1 MNASEKLDGYLAE
14 FRSRLR
20 KRTLVGGLALW
31 AVFAL
36 AVSVALAYLA
46 IRSGFSDAVVWP
58 ARVALIVL
66 LALGAYAFIRLPLSW
81 FLDSADKELESRVE
95 QFQGRIHA
103 YGTVKSDNPMRALL
117 AEDALKITQKNSVAD
132 TIPGKQI
139 SILIGVSLLALLT
152 ALWLL
157 FAGPGLFNFS
167 LQHLFAGWAV
177 DGLLPPQVV
186 SVTPGDELLR
196 RGGRL
201 NIEASISGFNP
212 DTATLHVQSVGGEWQ
227 EVAMTPML
235 VSSGDD
241 FEASSAYDFT
251 FYSVREPMSYY
262 VSALGVRSPE
272 YQVDVVDLPG
282 IQNLKLTYNY
292 PEWTG
297 LDPELKE
304 QGGDIQAI
312 PGTRVDL
319 EVVLDSPIPGGEVI
333 LNGKA
338 QDLLIAAS
346 SAFTDFE
353 VETDGKYYIAALLG
367 GEQVRLSDDYFITI
381 AGDNK
386 PEIEFVR
393 PGRDW
398 RASNIEEV
406 TIEIAAEDDFRL
418 VDMELKYSVNGGDW
432 ESVSLPADQSKLNV
446 EHLFFLEDMG
456 DSSEQLSPAS
466 TTAARPPVVMPLD
479 EGFVDIDSTLESAA
493 GTDIRKDIVTG
504 LVAGDLISYYA
515 VVKDR
520 SQQVQTDMFFIE
532 VQPFD
537 RRFSQSQQ
545 AGGGMGGGQQGASD
559 QEISQRQ
566 REIIVSTWNLLR
578 EQTEAD
584 SAFSND
590 PDSEGRVTDNSLLL
604 SGLQASLAEEAQSLI
619 ETATSRQLTSDPR
632 IKTYTEH
639 LEKAIDAMTPA
650 SERLAEID
658 LEKAIQPEQTALQHL
673 LRADA
678 VFNDIQISMSQP
690 GAGGMGGGQ
699 AGADL
704 AEMFELEMDLEQN
717 RYETGERATPQ
728 AASEETE
735 NVMDELADL
744 ARRQERLAE
753 NLGDTST
760 PMEEQRWQQELLRR
774 ETEELRERLAEMA
787 EQPSNG
793 QQGQS
798 GQQGQPGQAGQQ
810 GQPGQQGQ
818 GGQPGSSS
826 ELADSESGQS
836 NSPQQDELNRRLE
849 SALDAMDR
857 VSEAMQEGDTTD
869 LARAAAEAQRQL
881 EGAGERMEQGQDEAI
896 AQGFDD
902 MARDAAELYADQRAL
917 EDDLMVGVRKAVAE
931 MPAGTD
937 RISDPFTYEEHT
949 EFGSI
954 KRDMLSRLQSLN
966 DEMQKAA
973 GQVKR
978 ESPGVARAL
987 DAAGQALRDSEI
999 TSQLDR
1005 AASYMNQGATL
1016 YIANS
1021 ESTVTSS
1028 LRDLRERLDL
1038 ARQMYNQADGEVD
1051 QFDQTLADLRA
1062 SREEIRELLEGVQ
1075 SGGAAGSG
1083 NSATGAPPNANDQP
1097 VVEPSEDGLAGSE
1110 QQEGSP
1116 SASGQ
1121 GSEQGSGQASGEP
1134 TGTAQGGG
1142 QGGFPNRGFWA
1153 DANRFDRESA
1163 EAANRELGQLAGGIG
1178 GMIGGLRD
1186 RGVSEDDVG
1195 EIQDLVRQLQ
1205 NDAVLGDQ
1213 NSIVELSRTLALLE
1227 QLEQKIAQGLDTQ
1240 QVLTRNERV
1249 QEIPTEYKD
1258 AVADYYRLL
1267 SAGSDAAESE
1277 IQ

>member
-1 MNASEKLDGYLAE
+1 MNASERLDNYLAE
-14 FRSRLR
+14 FRARLR

-36 AVSVALAYLA
+36 GVSVALAYIA
-46 IRSGFSDAVVWP
+46 IRSGFADTVVWP
-58 ARVALIVL
+58 ARIALISL
-66 LALGAYAFIRLPLSW
+66 LALGVYAFIRLPMRWVS
-81 FLDSADKELESRVE
+81 DSADNDLESRVA
-95 QFQGRIHA
+95 QFEGRIHTYSTIGSA
-103 YGTVKSDNPMRALL
+103 NPMRTLL
-117 AEDALKITQKNSVAD
+117 AEDALQIATKNSVED
-132 TIPGKQI
+132 TIPSKQI
-139 SILIGVSLLALLT
+139 GIPIGISVLALIA

-177 DGLLPPQVV
+177 DGLLPPQVI
-186 SVTPGDELLR
+186 SVTPGDELIR

-201 NIEASISGFNP
+201 NIEVSISGFEP
-212 DTATLHVQSVGGEWQ
+212 DSATLHVQNVGGEWR

-235 VSSGDD
+235 ISSSDD
-241 FEASSAYDFT
+241 SEVSSAYDFT
-251 FYSVREPMSYY
+251 FFSVREPMSYY
-262 VSALGVRSPE
+262 VSALGVRTPE

-282 IQNLKLTYNY
+282 IKNLKLTYNY

-312 PGTRVDL
+312 PGTRIDL
-319 EVVLDSPIPGGEVI
+319 EVVLDSPIPSGEVI
-333 LNGKA
+333 LNGNS
-338 QDLLIAAS
+338 QNLLIAAS

-353 VETDGKYYIAALLG
+353 IEADGKYYIAALLG
-367 GEQVRLSDDYFITI
+367 GEQVRLSDDYFITV
-381 AGDNK
+381 AGDKK
-386 PEIEFVR
+386 PEIKFVR

-406 TIEIAAEDDFRL
+406 TIEIVAEDDFRL
-418 VDMELKYSVNGGDW
+418 VNMELKYSVNGGEW
-432 ESVSLPADQSKLNV
+432 ESVSLPADQNKINV
-446 EHLFFLEDMG
+446 EYLFYLEDMG
-456 DSSEQLSPAS
+456 DSTEQLSPAS
-466 TTAARPPVVMPLD
+466 TTTVMPPVVMPLE
-479 EGFVDIDSTLESAA
+479 EGFVDIDSALEPETGADMPK
-493 GTDIRKDIVTG
+493 GIVTG

-520 SQQVQTDMFFIE
+520 SQQAQTDMFFVE

-545 AGGGMGGGQQGASD
+545 AGGGMGGGQQGASE

-584 SAFSND
+584 SAFSNNPEFD
-590 PDSEGRVTDNSLLL
+590 GRVTDNSLLL

-632 IKTYTEH
+632 VKTYTKH

-678 VFNDIQISMSQP
+678 VFNDIQVSMSNP
-690 GAGGMGGGQ
+690 GSGGMGGGQ

-717 RYETGERATPQ
+717 RYETGERATPE

-735 NVMDELADL
+735 NVMDELAEL

-753 NLGDTST
+753 NLGNTST

-774 ETEELRERLAEMA
+774 ETEELRERLTDMA
-787 EQPSNG
+787 QQPSNG

-798 GQQGQPGQAGQQ
+798 GQQGQAGQQ
-810 GQPGQQGQ
+810 GQPGQSGQ
-818 GGQPGSSS
+818 TGQPGQSGQSGSQS
-826 ELADSESGQS
+826 ELADSDNGQP

-857 VSEAMQEGDTTD
+857 VSKAMQGGDTTD

-881 EGAGERMEQGQDEAI
+881 EGAGERMEQGQNEAI

-902 MARDAAELYADQRAL
+902 MARDAAELYTDQRAL
-917 EDDLMVGVRKAVAE
+917 EDELMAGIRKAVAE

-954 KRDMLSRLQSLN
+954 KRDMLGRLQTLN
-966 DEMQKAA
+966 DEMQRAA
-973 GQVKR
+973 SQVKR

-987 DAAGQALRDSEI
+987 EAADQALRESEI

-1005 AASYMNQGATL
+1005 AAAYMNQGATL

-1021 ESTVTSS
+1021 ESIVTSS
-1028 LRDLRERLDL
+1028 LRELRERLDL
-1038 ARQMYNQADGEVD
+1038 ARQMYNQADRELD
-1051 QFDQTLADLRA
+1051 QFDQTLADLQA
-1062 SREEIRELLEGVQ
+1062 SRDEIRELVEGSQ
-1075 SGGAAGSG
+1075 SEAETGSG
-1083 NSATGAPPNANDQP
+1083 NSGMREQTNLDDQVTGAPGEGGLASSGQQETGSAPGQATGAQW
-1097 VVEPSEDGLAGSE
+1097 GG
-1110 QQEGSP
+1110 G
-1116 SASGQ
+1116 G
-1121 GSEQGSGQASGEP
+1121 EQGRTEGLP
-1134 TGTAQGGG
+1134 T
-1142 QGGFPNRGFWA
+1142 RGYWA
-1153 DANRFDRESA
+1153 DARTFDRESA
-1163 EAANRELGQLAGGIG
+1163 EAANRELGQLASGIG
-1178 GMIGGLRD
+1178 GVIGGLRD
-1186 RGVSEDDVG
+1186 RGVSEGDVG
-1195 EIQDLVRQLQ
+1195 EIQNLVRQLQ
-1205 NDAVLGDQ
+1205 NDVVLGDQ

-1227 QLEQKIAQGLDTQ
+1227 QLEQKIAQGLDAQ

-1249 QEIPTEYKD
+1249 QEIPNEYKD
-1258 AVADYYRLL
+1258 AVANYYRLL